1 MKEMENC
8 SICLCEMKDDTSVCQ
23 KYKCN
28 HYFHKKCISDWN
40 GPCPLCRA
48 VEPHCELK
56 DRIKGFKSLPN
67 DVPVEYLNIYLEKW
81 NKNECK
87 QNNHSMFFKHTYGVI
102 GICETC
108 YCIQPFNL
116 SHPC

>member
-1 MKEMENC
+1 MFRY
-8 SICLCEMKDDTSVCQ
+8 STGTSLGKDLKPLIRSFNSQCGSTAL
-23 KYKCN
+23 
-28 HYFHKKCISDWN
+28 HKGQ
-40 GPCPLCRA
+40 GPY
-48 VEPHCELK
+48 CELK
-56 DRIKGFKSLPN
+56 ERIKGFKSLPK